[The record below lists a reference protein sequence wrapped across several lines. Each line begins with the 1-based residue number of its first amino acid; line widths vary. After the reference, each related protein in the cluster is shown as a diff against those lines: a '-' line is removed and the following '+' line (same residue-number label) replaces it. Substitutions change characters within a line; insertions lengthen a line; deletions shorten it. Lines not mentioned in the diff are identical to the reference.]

1 MVRTKQWERDMKLGS
16 WNVRT
21 LYRPG
26 SITATA
32 RELARYILDLLGVQE
47 VS

>member
-1 MVRTKQWERDMKLGS
+1 MKLGS

-21 LYRPG
+21 LYGPG
-26 SITATA
+26 SITAAA
-32 RELARYILDLLGVQE
+32 RELARYILDLLGVKE

>member
-1 MVRTKQWERDMKLGS
+1 VVSTKQRERDMKLGS
-16 WNVRT
+16 WNVRN

-26 SITATA
+26 SITAEA
-32 RELARYILDLLGVQE
+32 RELARYILDLLDVQE